1 MGTNNKY
8 IRRNSNDPG
17 YPPASDY
24 YPVPELPVE
33 PAAPKPSGLEQYPM
47 LLTIAQVAEILG
59 LSAQDADKVCK
70 AEIGTILLAGA
81 QVRVHRKSV
90 EAYLEE
96 LATQT
101 RKTQTAS
108 AEAEV
113 ARQAENW
120 VFVTSSAAVV
130 KWLQSQGRH
139 GRWIPGQASVRDV
152 EGKHV
157 ITTGPLSPY
166 LMAQAETI
174 TIIYVPNKAPAVRVH
189 DLTEPELHAMHAELQ
204 TYQVMEVQT
213 PA

>member
-90 EAYLEE
+90 EAYLEDLSE
-96 LATQT
+96 QAHKAQPLMTEEGVAAQASNFVIVTP
-101 RKTQTAS
+101 S
-108 AEAEV
+108 AE
-113 ARQAENW
+113 
-120 VFVTSSAAVV
+120 VV
-130 KWLQSQGRH
+130 KWLQSKGLH
-139 GRWIPGQASVRDV
+139 GRWIPGTASIRDI

-157 ITTGPLSPY
+157 ITTAPLSPY
-166 LMAQAETI
+166 LMAQADTII
-174 TIIYVPNKAPAVRVH
+174 TIFVPNKSVTQRVV
-189 DLTEPELHAMHAELQ
+189 DMTANELSRMNAELQ
-204 TYQVMEVQT
+204 SFQVMMVET